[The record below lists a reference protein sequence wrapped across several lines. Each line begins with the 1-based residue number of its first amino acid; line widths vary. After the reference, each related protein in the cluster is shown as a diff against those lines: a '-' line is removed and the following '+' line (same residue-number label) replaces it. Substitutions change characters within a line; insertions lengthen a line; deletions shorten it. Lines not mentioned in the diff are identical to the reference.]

1 MPSARKPLLNVTA
14 RAAAH
19 LQALLTASGHARILI
34 GVKGGGCNGLK
45 YIVEPTSDAPAARDE
60 ALVVHGVPLTVCGR
74 SLVHLI
80 GTTVTWKADAL
91 GSRVDFDNPNATS
104 RCGCGETFNVD
115 R

>member
-1 MPSARKPLLNVTA
+1 
-14 RAAAH
+14 
-19 LQALLTASGHARILI
+19 
-34 GVKGGGCNGLK
+34 
-45 YIVEPTSDAPAARDE
+45 
-60 ALVVHGVPLTVCGR
+60 VVHGVPLTVCGR